1 MAFTALASW
10 FVYDHVDTLTSFYR
24 NTPERLPRVNAAKS
38 YEIKFADRVRS
49 CEDAFLIEKEGL
61 AILACDAGRERYNT
75 VMVWR

>member
-1 MAFTALASW
+1 MLAFTALMSW
-10 FVYDHVDTLTSFYR
+10 FVYHRADTLATLYW
-24 NTPERLPRVNAAKS
+24 NAPERLARVNTAKS

-75 VMVWR
+75 VMV